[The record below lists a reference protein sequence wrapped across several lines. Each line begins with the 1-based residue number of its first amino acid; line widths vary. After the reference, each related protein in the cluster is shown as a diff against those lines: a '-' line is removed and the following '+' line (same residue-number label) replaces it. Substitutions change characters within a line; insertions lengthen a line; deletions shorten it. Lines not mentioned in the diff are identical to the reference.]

1 MKADDKSKR
10 APSPGPA
17 QRRSLPPG
25 DGLRT
30 FHSHQLDAPKGEGA
44 VSSLLPWNNAESLEC
59 LFCSVQHKNHK
70 HFLTTLG
77 FLSCLFFS
85 QRS

>member
-70 HFLTTLG
+70 HLPADAIWAAPV
-77 FLSCLFFS
+77 FF
-85 QRS
+85 